1 MNSNPLHITNKS
13 TFEPYP
19 ITCFPILKSRI
30 WGGEKLKTL
39 GKNLPNKSIGE
50 SWELSMIGEDISVV
64 KNGVYQYTSID
75 VLINNFPKQI
85 LGEEIFE
92 KFGPQLPLLFKFLDA
107 KTDLSIQLHPNDV
120 LAKERHNSY
129 GKTEMWYII
138 DCDQDSSLLYGFNN
152 NITKEEFRQ
161 RIENNTLLEV
171 TKSVPV
177 KKGDTFF
184 IKAGTLHAI
193 GKGILIAEIQQNSN
207 TTYRIYDYDR
217 KDKNGKSRELHIDK
231 ACEVTNLCAAENYPQ
246 SQALNH
252 NGFSQKLLS
261 SCEYFN
267 VNLLN
272 ISSHADIS
280 AKKESFEHLLV
291 ISGSAALT
299 GNNCDKMDLN
309 KGDSIFIPAGAGEFT
324 ISGKCEI
331 IKTNIVK

>member
-107 KTDLSIQLHPNDV
+107 KTDLSIQLHPNDA

-129 GKTEMWYII
+129 GKTEMWYIMEAEEDARI
-138 DCDQDSSLLYGFNN
+138 ILGFNQDSSS
-152 NITKEEFRQ
+152 EEYLTHL
-161 RIENNTLLEV
+161 ENKTLPTILREY
-171 TKSVPV
+171 KV
-177 KKGDTFF
+177 KKGDVFF
-184 IKAGTLHAI
+184 IETGTVHAI
-193 GKGILIAEIQQNSN
+193 GGGVLLAEIQQTSDI
-207 TTYRIYDYDR
+207 TYRIYDWDR
-217 KDKNGKSRELHIDK
+217 VDDNGVPRELHIDLALDAINYESK
-231 ACEVTNLCAAENYPQ
+231 DSKIVYKSKSNTLTKLVESPFFKTNFLPLDGELHFIKDEKLYVYICTHGE
-246 SQALNH
+246 
-252 NGFSQKLLS
+252 FSI
-261 SCEYFN
+261 EY
-267 VNLLN
+267 LGE
-272 ISSHADIS
+272 IYT
-280 AKKESFEHLLV
+280 FE
-291 ISGSAALT
+291 
-299 GNNCDKMDLN
+299 
-309 KGDSIFIPAGAGEFT
+309 KGDTILIPAVVIEF
-324 ISGKCEI
+324 ILKGKAELLEI
-331 IKTNIVK
+331 HI